1 MTKEVKY
8 QAKVTYTNLNKKRT
22 ILTQKLDTP
31 EDVCVWMSENNV
43 RVVYLG
49 HGVAECYHLDSY
61 EMRRITTITEVVI

>member
-1 MTKEVKY
+1 MKEVKY

-22 ILTQKLDTP
+22 ILTPKLDTP

-49 HGVAECYHLDSY
+49 HGVADCGKVLKRNKS
-61 EMRRITTITEVVI
+61 TKW